1 MIITL
6 LSIENRNGTI
16 LLFGRDR
23 KGRKVVV
30 EDRTFNPYFYID
42 FEQDKRDAVLKMI
55 PPEFEYAFVKKRLV
69 GEEKEFIKVS
79 SKGQKSLNLLAEKI
93 NHKEG
98 IIRLY
103 EIDVKHEKK
112 YVADKGILPLYDI
125 DVEGEEIDVEG
136 REDIRLIASTI
147 KPLMKSNRKF
157 SYLCFDIETYN
168 PGGVSDP
175 MKDPIV
181 MISYSSSDGRNGVLT
196 WKKSKHDYCK
206 SYGSEKEMIEA
217 FIAIV
222 KEIDPDLLISY
233 NGDNFDLPYLRQR
246 ARENKVKLRL
256 GWLNDEV
263 KFTHRGV
270 RGSSASI
277 SGLVHIDLYMVV
289 LLLIGPSLKTD
300 SFKLDDVAKE
310 VLGEAKNEV
319 DIANLAT
326 RWDKGE
332 IDPFVEYNLQDSILT
347 LKIAEK
353 LMPQLFEISRITG
366 LTPFEASRIGFSK
379 LVESYLIK
387 ESRRF
392 NEIVPR
398 KPGRDELSARFSQS
412 YPGAFVVQPKPGFYK
427 NIAVFDF
434 RSLYP
439 SIIVAHNVCPTTLN
453 RGKEFYESPPIE
465 LNGKVVR
472 FKFAKS
478 PKGFVPSLVERLILR
493 RDAIKKEMKNHK
505 KGTTEYIFLYAKQF
519 AMKVLTNATYGYL
532 GFPQARWYSIEC
544 AASIT
549 AWGREYINKVITSAK
564 RKGLKV
570 LYGDTDSVF
579 FLLPTEDMK
588 VVNDF
593 VKGVNQELPSIMAL
607 NFEGFFKSGIFVFK
621 KSGSKGAKKKYA
633 LCSPDG
639 ELTIKGFELVRR
651 DWAPIAKRAQEVV
664 LKKIL
669 KENDFKGAEK
679 ALFQLVSKLKEEPL
693 ESFVIKTRMT
703 KSLSSYGNLAPHV
716 AAALKAKRDGRQ
728 IAPGMMVGY
737 VITKGKGRIS
747 DRAYTY
753 EMASEKGLSP
763 DYDYYINNQIL
774 PSVSEIF
781 RTIGIEINLEK
792 QRRLDGFI

>member
-1 MIITL
+1 MIMTL
-6 LSIENRNGTI
+6 LSIENKNGTI
-16 LLFGRDR
+16 FLFGRDK
-23 KGRKVVV
+23 KGRRVVV
-30 EDRTFNPYFYID
+30 EDRSFNPYFYID
-42 FEQDKRDAVLKMI
+42 FEKDKKNEVLSMI
-55 PPEFEYAFVKKRLV
+55 SNEFDCSIVKKRLV
-69 GEEKEFIKVS
+69 GEEKEFIVVS

-93 NHKEG
+93 NHKPG
-98 IIRLY
+98 IKRLY

-112 YVADKGILPLYDI
+112 YVADNGIIPLYDI
-125 DVEGEEIDVEG
+125 EVEGKEVEIEG
-136 REDIRLIASTI
+136 REDIHLIATKI
-147 KPLMKSNRKF
+147 TPLMKSDRKF

-175 MKDPIV
+175 MKDPVV
-181 MISYSSSDGRNGVLT
+181 MISYSSSDGRKGVLT
-196 WKKSKHDYCK
+196 WKKSNQDYCN
-206 SYGSEKEMIEA
+206 SYSSEKEMIA
-217 FIAIV
+217 GFVDLV
-222 KEIDPDLLISY
+222 KEIDPDFLISY

-246 ARENKVKLRL
+246 ARINKVKLNI

-263 KFTHRGV
+263 KFTHRGI

-277 SGLVHIDLYMVV
+277 SGLVHIDLYLVV

-310 VLGEAKNEV
+310 ILGESKNEV
-319 DIANLAT
+319 DINNLALS
-326 RWDKGE
+326 WDKGK
-332 IDPFVEYNLQDSILT
+332 IDHFVKYNLQDSLLT
-347 LKIAEK
+347 LKIADR
-353 LMPQLFEISRITG
+353 LMPQLFEISRLTG

-387 ESRRF
+387 ESRIF

-398 KPGRDELSARFSQS
+398 KPGKEELSLRFSQT
-412 YPGAFVVQPKPGFYK
+412 YPGAFVVQPKPGFYE

-453 RGKEFYESPPIE
+453 KGNDFYESPPIE
-465 LNGKVVR
+465 LNGKIVR
-472 FKFAKS
+472 FRFAKK
-478 PKGFVPSLVERLILR
+478 PKGFVPTLVERLILR
-493 RDAIKKEMKNHK
+493 RDAIKKEMRQHK
-505 KGTTEYIFLYAKQF
+505 KGTTGYILLYAKQF
-519 AMKVLTNATYGYL
+519 AMKILTNATYGYL

-549 AWGREYINKVITSAK
+549 AWGREYINKVIDSAEK
-564 RKGLKV
+564 KGLKV

-579 FLLPTEDMK
+579 FLLPSEDMSI
-588 VVNDF
+588 VNDF
-593 VKGVNQELPSIMAL
+593 VEKVNKELPSIMTL

-621 KSGSKGAKKKYA
+621 KSGIKGAKKKYA

-639 ELTIKGFELVRR
+639 DLTIKGFELVRR
-651 DWAPIAKRAQEVV
+651 DWAPIAKRAQELV

-669 KENDFKGAEK
+669 RDKDFKGAESV
-679 ALFQLVSKLKEEPL
+679 LFKLVSSMKDEPL

-703 KSLSSYGNLAPHV
+703 KNLSSYGNLSPHV
-716 AAALKAKRDGRQ
+716 AAALKAKRDGKQ

-737 VITKGKGRIS
+737 VIVKGKGKIS

-753 EMASEKGLSP
+753 EMAKEKGFTP
-763 DYDYYINNQIL
+763 DYEYYINNQII

-781 RTIGIEINLEK
+781 RTIGVDVKIEK
-792 QRRLDGFI
+792 QRRLDSFL